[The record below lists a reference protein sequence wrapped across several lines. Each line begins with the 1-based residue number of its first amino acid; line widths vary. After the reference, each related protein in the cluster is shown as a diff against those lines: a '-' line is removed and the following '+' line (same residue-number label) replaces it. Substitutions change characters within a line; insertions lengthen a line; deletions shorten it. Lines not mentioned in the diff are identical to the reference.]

1 MKYSCII
8 LKDAGVQNH
17 LAFLEKELNYDF
29 TPKQLVT
36 IWNRWIDNDINKLGN
51 NPTVEEIVET
61 YTRIEN
67 TSQEEKF
74 LNESISDKTDTVDYL
89 QYLYFKGIK
98 ALSNSSVITREVI
111 KEYQGKVFEKMP
123 GILRKN
129 GLESI
134 ADNFEEYKQYLIKQR
149 LEKLNVPEEIEEEEQ
164 VKDNVSNG
172 SSIFTDVFN
181 SGSDE
186 AKWLIASLE
195 SNQDNNGVN
204 RPVNF
209 TEVKNTLQNYLG
221 NTLNFV
227 QQANKLVEIKD
238 KYYWVPELMEKLGI
252 VDTNDFMPEGIYGSV
267 RTSFSE
273 TFAKQVSDITIT
285 TIGGKDSYSAI
296 DQKQKLNIKE
306 KAQTKFWS
314 SKNSILKN
322 GVRVLNTAVYKALD
336 LSLSESDLIDFIEFF
351 GIDLNPNVEFT
362 DQLKADMIQ
371 IKKAVDKAIKEGQE
385 IQWLDDKI
393 LDVKNRVQNIL
404 QAQVPFEKENKQLS
418 VNNSE
423 GKQQHAVSNHNYFSR
438 TVVRL
443 QSGLKEAKNAFERLF
458 SEGKAILTTISGATD
473 SKNENKSTFNKLN
486 ITDILDTQLS
496 DMFSS
501 KPIIHLPRTEA
512 KTTER
517 GTTIIDNSNL
527 NSQMAYTDITP
538 AVMKNLYNAYLSD
551 KGQTFHPDWTYAKDS
566 NPLTFWESLGIK
578 PETTEQEFSKIIKD
592 KIQNLQLETYK
603 LLEENKL
610 FVKSDGGLKVMFS
623 DSALL
628 KMGWNNVPKGQNKE
642 EYQRGLL
649 LKLINN
655 FNFNSLYFGVLST
668 QTLQGSMSGV
678 NLNNFFKRTAGP
690 VAESR
695 QGRVDSLIVEELNA
709 EMRQLGLTT
718 FDAAKLTVQ
727 VHTETEEATKD
738 KKILKISDAYKSN
751 NVDDAQGIMVFPMYK
766 AVLKMSS
773 QWTTQQEKAY
783 QKIMKGEKLSENE
796 KGLFPPIK
804 PVGFSVINKDGYR
817 VPIYIKTAVY
827 PMSPADV
834 VGTENEAKYN
844 QSIERG
850 IGLWIPKSGIKMAT
864 PSDLKSYSE
873 GINEAA
879 IFDFPMED
887 FGIQLDIMP
896 KESTKQ
902 LIGTQQRKLKWNNL
916 FEFGKAFNDKFQKLF
931 EEDKTNIQEM
941 ADIQRKKLYKEM
953 GITQEGD
960 DIFIKD
966 FSKFKE
972 LIKAELISR
981 ENPINT
987 IEAIN
992 DVIDQD
998 GNVILTIDSLPSRQ
1012 KVMNMLNAIVN
1023 NRLIKQYTNGT
1034 ALVQISQQ
1042 GWKMPKDSTID
1053 TPTSIDFINDEAK
1066 QNYIDNEGLS
1076 FFKLGE
1082 TTGAAECVLPAKFK
1096 KYIKEDGTIDPEV
1109 LINIGYRIPT
1119 QGHNSMLHLKVVGFL
1134 PAHLDQMIILPK
1146 EITTQGGS
1154 DFDVDKIN
1162 IFVPNLTADGRYI
1175 SPEMDPEKEY
1185 NDFKNKLDTLLT
1197 YIKDGLERKRLV
1209 IAEELS
1215 IDEFSERLKRDGSI
1229 KLTEQEIKDTLEFA
1243 GYTPNILTQIDK
1255 KLEKLANKEEFIQ
1268 KFKEKQLQNKNIE
1281 ITVAILEDSQQANSL
1296 ITPNSP
1302 GALKKLSE
1310 SITKDILEAK
1320 KPLKNFKVELSNM
1333 FNGVTLAKITSQMFA
1348 SKALVGVFASQATH
1362 HTLAQQVGL
1371 HFKTTKRP
1379 FYFDHNMVEIKGE
1392 LYSSLSNVK
1401 NRAGELISD
1410 ILGNNYLTAAVDS
1423 AKDDYLTELGIT
1435 LDTGSSAAL
1444 FERLGGNRE
1453 YFTAWI
1459 NQPIVQDYI
1468 KLSKYYKS
1476 LTYKSLSQ
1484 TEKKK
1489 TDIINEIAAKYNLGK
1504 DNIAYLL
1511 ERKSWMSDK
1520 LNSINSSRKAAGEYS
1535 ISDLK
1540 SNWLYGSVSGKV
1552 NQLNMIRDLFDDYL
1566 YFEEAAMTLSESIS
1580 TSKFDT
1586 SGPGKDIVESEQLK
1600 AKYLGFID
1608 KMSGSEGFTLG
1619 TIDNDNVA
1627 PYDRLITNTLLNTF
1641 YNNSWKFIIPL
1652 YKPLVMMYK
1661 NSYINSAL
1669 LNLINTGKTMVVKKA
1684 SVYEANNIYG
1694 ALLNYVI
1701 QNSKSVNKEL
1711 FFNIGGK
1718 EDTDN
1723 TLGKKIIDIQNDPK
1737 HILHNNAVIKDLFNV
1752 KQSNKSDVPTLLIP
1766 RYRNYS
1772 VDDSTTFTRAFEE
1785 IKLLDPNLYDDF
1797 VTVSLFQTG
1806 VVQSPSSF
1814 YNLLPHKDTANVFQ
1828 EALNNMDATTLDYV
1842 KGVMQNIGNT
1852 LSNLKTMDV
1861 KLEVL
1866 PDVLKL
1872 DEKQENSSEGFDF
1885 IKFYGNNDSAIYQ
1898 KLEPGKYMKLKSTNF
1913 GSLFYDFTSNPEFI
1927 SESDINEDYDEV
1939 DNYTPTD
1946 DELIS
1951 MGLEIGKPQ
1960 VTQILTKPVN
1970 DVKIISEDYGVVQV
1984 ETIPSKEKTEQFVNL
1999 IKPQIKKQT
2008 YKENKGKFANEMFH
2022 YGLMWARNNP
2032 KANPVKI
2039 QKFEGINNN
2048 YYNYH
2053 ELDQNGNILPPINV
2067 LQPIIDEIQKNL
2079 GIDMSN
2085 YDSVIGNIYLDD
2097 QYVYPHKDTTESK
2110 TARNYPVIVYTIGND
2125 AGLGIVD
2132 NNKGKMTF
2140 ANQYDKQWLPE
2151 KEKLKGYTNELQTKN
2166 GSIYTFGLNGKG
2178 RFELTHSTPMNNKK
2192 MKDFPPIVLPNGKV
2206 ITKYTIT
2213 LTFRRAADLEPGMP
2227 TAPAKLTITQ
2237 PSTILPGSET
2247 KINIY
2252 AGTGENAELSNFA
2265 NRPTTY
2271 NTAAVEGFFGT
2282 PEGAFQAAKISY
2294 TENLTDEQKIDN
2306 SIIFEKLK
2314 SASGSQAK
2322 SLGRTIKGLNQSD
2335 WNNDSSDV
2343 MLDILIDSFRQNP
2356 NALAKLLAT
2365 GDATLTHKYGGVEQ
2379 DKGRFSKLLMQV
2391 RNELKATQPQVVTQ
2405 NAWSNLNAEQ
2415 TANLS
2420 KVGITEEL
2428 FNNSSTEEQQ
2438 KAIKCHG

>member
-1 MKYSCII
+1 MKYSCIN
-8 LKDAGVQNH
+8 LKDTGVQNH
-17 LAFLEKELNYDF
+17 LAFLEKELNNDF

-36 IWNRWIDNDINKLGN
+36 IWNRWIDNDINKLSN

-98 ALSNSSVITREVI
+98 ALSKSPVITREVI
-111 KEYQGKVFEKMP
+111 KEYQSKVFEKMP

-134 ADNFEEYKQYLIKQR
+134 ADNFEEYKQYLIKQK

-164 VKDNVSNG
+164 VKDNVSNV

-209 TEVKNTLQNYLG
+209 TEVKNILQNYLA

-322 GVRVLNTAVYKALD
+322 GVRVLNTEVYKALD
-336 LSLSESDLIDFIEFF
+336 LSLSESDLLDFIEFF
-351 GIDLNPNVEFT
+351 GIDLNPEIEFT
-362 DQLKADMIQ
+362 PELKADMTQ
-371 IKKAVDKAIKEGQE
+371 IKKAVDKAIKEGKD
-385 IQWLDDKI
+385 IQWLDDKT
-393 LDVKNRVQNIL
+393 LDVKSRVQNIL

-418 VNNSE
+418 VNNAE

-443 QSGLKEAKNAFERLF
+443 QSGLKEAKNAFEKLF

-473 SKNENKSTFNKLN
+473 NKNENKSTFNKLS

-517 GTTIIDNSNL
+517 GATIIDNSNL

-538 AVMKNLYNAYLSD
+538 AVMKNLYSAYLSD

-566 NPLTFWESLGIK
+566 SPLSFWKEIGIK
-578 PETTEQEFSKIIKD
+578 PETTEQEFNKIIKD
-592 KIQNLQLETYK
+592 KIQSLQIETYK

-610 FVKSDGGLKVMFS
+610 FFKSDGGLKVMFS

-628 KMGWNNVPKGQNKE
+628 KMGWNNVPQGQNKE

-678 NLNNFFKRTAGP
+678 TLNNFFKRTAGP

-727 VHTETEEATKD
+727 VHTETLEKTTDEN
-738 KKILKISDAYKSN
+738 ILKISKEYSEGNNNKGN

-766 AVLKMSS
+766 ALLKMAS
-773 QWTTQQEKAY
+773 QWSTQQEKAY
-783 QKIMKGEKLSENE
+783 QKIMKGEKLSKDE

-804 PVGFSVINKDGYR
+804 PVGFSVITKDGYKI
-817 VPIYIKTAVY
+817 PIYIKTAVY

-834 VGTENEAKYN
+834 AGTENEAKYN

-916 FEFGKAFNDKFQKLF
+916 FELGKSLNNKFQKLF

-960 DIFIKD
+960 DISIQN

-992 DVIDQD
+992 DVIDED
-998 GNVILTIDSLPSRQ
+998 GNVILTVDSIPGRQ
-1012 KVMNMLNAIVN
+1012 KIMNMLNAIVN
-1023 NRLIKQYTNGT
+1023 NRLIKQYTNGS

-1042 GWKMPKDSTID
+1042 GWKIPKDSTID
-1053 TPTSIDFINDEAK
+1053 TPTAIDFINAETK
-1066 QNYIDNEGLS
+1066 QNYINNEGLS
-1076 FFKLGE
+1076 FFKLDE
-1082 TTGAAECVLPAKFK
+1082 TTGAAECILPAKFK
-1096 KYIKEDGTIDPEV
+1096 KFVKQDEEGNYILDDEQL

-1162 IFVPNLTADGRYI
+1162 LFVPNTISIKGELKYLSPNMNLEEIYENKKKGLIAFKKYLEAGLDRVKTDIEDSINNADEASQKLLIAIFGNKAANADLSKEDI
-1175 SPEMDPEKEY
+1175 EDILLENGFAKDELEK
-1185 NDFKNKLDTLLT
+1185 
-1197 YIKDGLERKRLV
+1197 V
-1209 IAEELS
+1209 IAKIEKYSIEEYKQNWM
-1215 IDEFSERLKRDGSI
+1215 LK
-1229 KLTEQEIKDTLEFA
+1229 
-1243 GYTPNILTQIDK
+1243 N
-1255 KLEKLANKEEFIQ
+1255 
-1268 KFKEKQLQNKNIE
+1268 KEKQLQNKNIE
-1281 ITVAILEDSQQANSL
+1281 ITVAVLEDAQVSTSL

-1310 SITKDILEAK
+1310 SITKDILDAK

-1333 FNGVTLAKITSQMFA
+1333 FNGVTLAKIANQMFA

-1379 FYFDHNMVEIKGE
+1379 FYFDHNKVKIKGE
-1392 LYSSLSNVK
+1392 LYSSLSNIK
-1401 NRAGELISD
+1401 NKAGELISD

-1435 LDTGSSAAL
+1435 LDTGSAAAL

-1468 KLSKYYKS
+1468 NLSKYYKS

-1489 TDIINEIAAKYNLGK
+1489 TDIINEVAAKYNLGK
-1504 DNIAYLL
+1504 NNLAYLL
-1511 ERKSWMSDK
+1511 ERKSWMSNE
-1520 LNSINSSRKAAGEYS
+1520 LNDINASREAVGQYNIA
-1535 ISDLK
+1535 DLK

-1566 YFEEAAMTLSESIS
+1566 YFEEASITLSESIS

-1586 SGPGKDIVESEQLK
+1586 AGPGKDIVESEQLK
-1600 AKYLGFID
+1600 AKYLGFVD
-1608 KMSGSEGFTLG
+1608 KMSESKGFTLA
-1619 TIDNDNVA
+1619 TIENDNVA
-1627 PYDRLITNTLLNTF
+1627 PYDRLITDTLLNTF

-1652 YKPLVMMYK
+1652 YKPLLLMYK
-1661 NSYINSAL
+1661 NSYIKDAL
-1669 LNLINTGKTMVVKKA
+1669 LNLINSGKTMVVKKA
-1684 SVYEANNIYG
+1684 SIYEANNIYG

-1718 EDTDN
+1718 ENTDN
-1723 TLGKKIIDIQNDPK
+1723 TLGKKIIDIQNDSK
-1737 HILHNNAVIKDLFNV
+1737 HVLHNNAVIKDLFNV

-1866 PDVLKL
+1866 PDILKL
-1872 DEKQENSSEGFDF
+1872 DKKQEDSSEGFDF

-1898 KLEPGKYMKLKSTNF
+1898 KLEPGKYMKLKSTNY
-1913 GSLFYDFTSNPEFI
+1913 GSLFYDFTNNPEFI
-1927 SESDINEDYDEV
+1927 MKSDSNEDYDEI
-1939 DNYTPTD
+1939 DNYKPTD
-1946 DELIS
+1946 DELTAMEI
-1951 MGLEIGKPQ
+1951 EIGQPFTTVENESPFIESTNIPK
-1960 VTQILTKPVN
+1960 LTFDSLEESV
-1970 DVKIISEDYGVVQV
+1970 
-1984 ETIPSKEKTEQFVNL
+1984 
-1999 IKPQIKKQT
+1999 
-2008 YKENKGKFANEMFH
+2008 KENFKKLF
-2022 YGLMWARNNP
+2022 
-2032 KANPVKI
+2032 
-2039 QKFEGINNN
+2039 
-2048 YYNYH
+2048 
-2053 ELDQNGNILPPINV
+2053 INV
-2067 LQPIIDEIQKNL
+2067 SSFN
-2079 GIDMSN
+2079 
-2085 YDSVIGNIYLDD
+2085 
-2097 QYVYPHKDTTESK
+2097 
-2110 TARNYPVIVYTIGND
+2110 
-2125 AGLGIVD
+2125 
-2132 NNKGKMTF
+2132 
-2140 ANQYDKQWLPE
+2140 
-2151 KEKLKGYTNELQTKN
+2151 
-2166 GSIYTFGLNGKG
+2166 
-2178 RFELTHSTPMNNKK
+2178 
-2192 MKDFPPIVLPNGKV
+2192 
-2206 ITKYTIT
+2206 
-2213 LTFRRAADLEPGMP
+2213 AASREV
-2227 TAPAKLTITQ
+2227 Q
-2237 PSTILPGSET
+2237 
-2247 KINIY
+2247 
-2252 AGTGENAELSNFA
+2252 
-2265 NRPTTY
+2265 
-2271 NTAAVEGFFGT
+2271 
-2282 PEGAFQAAKISY
+2282 
-2294 TENLTDEQKIDN
+2294 EQ
-2306 SIIFEKLK
+2306 
-2314 SASGSQAK
+2314 
-2322 SLGRTIKGLNQSD
+2322 
-2335 WNNDSSDV
+2335 
-2343 MLDILIDSFRQNP
+2343 M
-2356 NALAKLLAT
+2356 
-2365 GDATLTHKYGGVEQ
+2365 
-2379 DKGRFSKLLMQV
+2379 
-2391 RNELKATQPQVVTQ
+2391 
-2405 NAWSNLNAEQ
+2405 
-2415 TANLS
+2415 
-2420 KVGITEEL
+2420 
-2428 FNNSSTEEQQ
+2428 
-2438 KAIKCHG
+2438 IKCYGK

>member
-1 MKYSCII
+1 MKYSCIN
-8 LKDAGVQNH
+8 LKDTGVQNH

-36 IWNRWIDNDINKLGN
+36 IWNRWVDNNVNKLSN
-51 NPTVEEIVET
+51 NPTVEEIVEI
-61 YTRIEN
+61 YIKIEN
-67 TSQEEKF
+67 TSKEEKF

-98 ALSNSSVITREVI
+98 ALSKSAVITREVI

-129 GLESI
+129 GLEAI

-149 LEKLNVPEEIEEEEQ
+149 LEKLNVPEEVEEEEQ
-164 VKDNVSNG
+164 VKDSVSNG

-186 AKWLIASLE
+186 AKFLIASLE

-209 TEVKNTLQNYLG
+209 TEVKNILQNYLA

-273 TFAKQVSDITIT
+273 TFAKQVSDITIA

-296 DQKQKLNIKE
+296 DNKQKLNIKE
-306 KAQTKFWS
+306 KAQTKFWG

-322 GVRVLNTAVYKALD
+322 GIRVLNTAVYKALD
-336 LSLSESDLIDFIEFF
+336 LSLSESDLLDFIEFF
-351 GIDLNPNVEFT
+351 GIDLNPSIEFT
-362 DQLKADMIQ
+362 PQLKADIMQ
-371 IKKAVDKAIKEGQE
+371 IKKAVDKAIKEGKD
-385 IQWLDDKI
+385 IQWLDDRT
-393 LDVKNRVQNIL
+393 LDVKSRVQNIL

-418 VNNSE
+418 VNNAE

-458 SEGKAILTTISGATD
+458 AEGKAILTTVSGATD
-473 SKNENKSTFNKLN
+473 NANKSKSTFNKLN
-486 ITDILDTQLS
+486 ITDILSTQLS

-501 KPIIHLPRTEA
+501 KPIIHLPRSA
-512 KTTER
+512 DKATER
-517 GTTIIDNSNL
+517 ATTITDNSNL
-527 NSQMAYTDITP
+527 NLQMAYTDITP
-538 AVMKNLYNAYLSD
+538 AVMKNFYNSYLAD
-551 KGQTFHPDWTYAKDS
+551 KTQVFHPDWTYAEDS
-566 NPLTFWESLGIK
+566 SPLSFWESLGIK
-578 PETTEQEFSKIIKD
+578 PETTEQEFNKIITD
-592 KIQNLQLETYK
+592 KIQSLQVETYK

-610 FVKSDGGLKVMFS
+610 FFKSNGGLKVIFS

-628 KMGWNNVPKGQNKE
+628 KMGWNNTPQGQNKE

-695 QGRVDSLIVEELNA
+695 QGRVDSLIVEELNV

-738 KKILKISDAYKSN
+738 AKILKISDVYKAN

-766 AVLKMSS
+766 AVLKMAS
-773 QWTTQQEKAY
+773 QWTAQQEKAY
-783 QKIMKGEKLSENE
+783 QKIMKGERLSKED

-804 PVGFSVINKDGYR
+804 PVGFSVITKDGYR

-834 VGTENEAKYN
+834 VGTENEAKYK

-864 PSDLKSYSE
+864 PSDLKSYSD
-873 GINEAA
+873 GMNEAA

-916 FEFGKAFNDKFQKLF
+916 FQFGKAVNAKFQKLF
-931 EEDKTNIQEM
+931 EEDKINIQQM
-941 ADIQRKKLYKEM
+941 SDMQREKLYKEM

-960 DIFIKD
+960 DISIKN

-992 DVIDQD
+992 DVIDEN
-998 GNVILTIDSLPSRQ
+998 GNVILTIDSIPGRQ
-1012 KVMNMLNAIVN
+1012 KIMNMLNAIVN
-1023 NRLIKQYTNGT
+1023 NRLIKQYTNGS

-1042 GWKMPKDSTID
+1042 GWKMPEGSTID
-1053 TPTSIDFINDEAK
+1053 TPTAIDFISNEAK
-1066 QNYIDNEGLS
+1066 QNYIDNKGLS
-1076 FFKLGE
+1076 FFKLGN
-1082 TTGAAECVLPAKFK
+1082 TTGAAECILPAKFK
-1096 KYIKEDGTIDPEV
+1096 KFVKKDEEGNYILDDEQV

-1162 IFVPNLTADGRYI
+1162 LFVPNNISIKGELKYLSPDMNLEEIYEDKKKGLTAFKKYLEAGLDRVKTDMEDSINNADEASQKLLIAIFGNKAANADL
-1175 SPEMDPEKEY
+1175 SKE
-1185 NDFKNKLDTLLT
+1185 DIEDILLENGFA
-1197 YIKDGLERKRLV
+1197 KDE
-1209 IAEELS
+1209 
-1215 IDEFSERLKRDGSI
+1215 
-1229 KLTEQEIKDTLEFA
+1229 
-1243 GYTPNILTQIDK
+1243 
-1255 KLEKLANKEEFIQ
+1255 LEKVITKIQ
-1268 KFKEKQLQNKNIE
+1268 KYSTEEYKQNWMLKNKEKQLQNKNIE
-1281 ITVAILEDSQQANSL
+1281 ITVAVLEDSQVSTSL

-1310 SITKDILEAK
+1310 SLTKDILEAK
-1320 KPLKNFKVELSNM
+1320 KPLKNFKIELSNM
-1333 FNGVTLAKITSQMFA
+1333 FNGVTLAKIASQMFA
-1348 SKALVGVFASQATH
+1348 SKALVGVFASQSTH

-1379 FYFDHNMVEIKGE
+1379 FYFEHNRIKIKGNI
-1392 LYSSLSNVK
+1392 YSSLSNIK
-1401 NRAGELISD
+1401 NQAGELISD

-1435 LDTGSSAAL
+1435 LDTGSAVAL

-1459 NQPIVQDYI
+1459 NQPVVQEYI
-1468 KLSKYYKS
+1468 RLTKYYKS
-1476 LTYKSLSQ
+1476 LSYKSINQ
-1484 TEKKK
+1484 AEKKK
-1489 TDIINEIAAKYNLGK
+1489 TDIVNEVAAKFNLGK
-1504 DNIAYLL
+1504 DNLAYLL
-1511 ERKSWMSDK
+1511 ERKPSMSNK
-1520 LNSINSSRKAAGEYS
+1520 LNDINASREAAGEYNTK
-1535 ISDLK
+1535 DLK
-1540 SNWLYGSVSGKV
+1540 SNWLYGSVSGSV
-1552 NQLNMIRDLFDDYL
+1552 NQLDMVRDLLDDYL
-1566 YFEEAAMTLSESIS
+1566 YFEEASITLSESIS

-1586 SGPGKDIVESEQLK
+1586 AGPGKDIVESEQLK
-1600 AKYLGFID
+1600 AKYLGFVD

-1619 TIDNDNVA
+1619 TIKDKNVA
-1627 PYDRLITNTLLNTF
+1627 PYDRLITDTLLNTF

-1652 YKPLVMMYK
+1652 YRPLLLMYK
-1661 NSYINSAL
+1661 NDYIKDAL
-1669 LNLINTGKTMVVKKA
+1669 LNLINSGKTMVVKKA

-1711 FFNIGGK
+1711 FFNIGGQ

-1723 TLGKKIIDIQNDPK
+1723 TLGKQIIDIQNDPR

-1752 KQSNKSDVPTLLIP
+1752 KQSNKSNVPTLLIP

-1785 IKLLDPNLYDDF
+1785 IKLLDPNLYEDF
-1797 VTVSLFQTG
+1797 ITVSLFQTG

-1814 YNLLPHKDTANVFQ
+1814 YNLIPHKDTAAVFQ
-1828 EALNNMDATTLDYV
+1828 KAINNMDATTVDYV
-1842 KGVMQNIGNT
+1842 KGVMQNIGRT
-1852 LSNLKTMDV
+1852 LNNLKTMS
-1861 KLEVL
+1861 LELDTL
-1866 PDVLKL
+1866 PDILEL
-1872 DEKQENSSEGFDF
+1872 NQKQELSSEGFDF
-1885 IKFYGNNDSAIYQ
+1885 IKFQGNNDFAIYQ
-1898 KLEPGKYMKLKSTNF
+1898 KLAPAKYMKLKSTNE
-1913 GSLFYDFTSNPEFI
+1913 GTLFYDFTSNPEFI
-1927 SESDINEDYDEV
+1927 SESNVNEDYDEA
-1939 DNYTPTD
+1939 DAYTPTD
-1946 DELIS
+1946 EELIS
-1951 MGLEIGKPQ
+1951 MGLEVAQPQ
-1960 VTQILTKPVN
+1960 VTQ
-1970 DVKIISEDYGVVQV
+1970 
-1984 ETIPSKEKTEQFVNL
+1984 
-1999 IKPQIKKQT
+1999 
-2008 YKENKGKFANEMFH
+2008 
-2022 YGLMWARNNP
+2022 
-2032 KANPVKI
+2032 
-2039 QKFEGINNN
+2039 
-2048 YYNYH
+2048 
-2053 ELDQNGNILPPINV
+2053 
-2067 LQPIIDEIQKNL
+2067 
-2079 GIDMSN
+2079 
-2085 YDSVIGNIYLDD
+2085 
-2097 QYVYPHKDTTESK
+2097 
-2110 TARNYPVIVYTIGND
+2110 
-2125 AGLGIVD
+2125 
-2132 NNKGKMTF
+2132 
-2140 ANQYDKQWLPE
+2140 
-2151 KEKLKGYTNELQTKN
+2151 
-2166 GSIYTFGLNGKG
+2166 
-2178 RFELTHSTPMNNKK
+2178 
-2192 MKDFPPIVLPNGKV
+2192 
-2206 ITKYTIT
+2206 
-2213 LTFRRAADLEPGMP
+2213 
-2227 TAPAKLTITQ
+2227 
-2237 PSTILPGSET
+2237 
-2247 KINIY
+2247 
-2252 AGTGENAELSNFA
+2252 
-2265 NRPTTY
+2265 
-2271 NTAAVEGFFGT
+2271 
-2282 PEGAFQAAKISY
+2282 
-2294 TENLTDEQKIDN
+2294 
-2306 SIIFEKLK
+2306 
-2314 SASGSQAK
+2314 
-2322 SLGRTIKGLNQSD
+2322 
-2335 WNNDSSDV
+2335 
-2343 MLDILIDSFRQNP
+2343 
-2356 NALAKLLAT
+2356 
-2365 GDATLTHKYGGVEQ
+2365 Q
-2379 DKGRFSKLLMQV
+2379 D
-2391 RNELKATQPQVVTQ
+2391 
-2405 NAWSNLNAEQ
+2405 AWSNLSAEQ
-2415 TANLS
+2415 TTNLG
-2420 KVGITEEL
+2420 KLDIVKD
-2428 FNNSSTEEQQ
+2428 NYNSWSTEKQEEF
-2438 KAIKCHG
+2438 KKCNKI